1 MKGVVFTEFMEM
13 VEHRFSLAV
22 LDDII
27 GRSELP
33 HGGVYTATG
42 TYPAG
47 EMVRLVTALG
57 QVSGLPVPALLMAFG
72 RHLASIFASR
82 YSAFFEQ
89 TGSTFALLQHVE
101 GLIHVEVRKLYPDA
115 ELPSFETTV
124 FEDHLVMVYR
134 SPRCMADLAEGLM
147 HGTAE
152 HFHERIAVEREDL
165 SQGRGEV
172 VRFTIRRAEASA

>member
-13 VEHRFSLAV
+13 VEHRFSLAI

-27 GRSELP
+27 VRSALP
-33 HGGVYTATG
+33 RGGVYTATG

-47 EMVRLVTALG
+47 EMVRLVTELSV
-57 QVSGLPVPALLMAFG
+57 VSGLPIPTLLQAFG
-72 RHLASIFASR
+72 RHLASTFSTR

-89 TGSTFALLQHVE
+89 SGSTCVLLQRVE

-115 ELPSFETTV
+115 ELPSFETTARP
-124 FEDHLVMVYR
+124 DHLEMIYR

-152 HFHERIAVEREDL
+152 HFKEQISVEREDL
-165 SQGRGEV
+165 SEGRGEV
-172 VRFTIRRAEASA
+172 VRFRIRKMEAAA